1 MSNAD
6 KVDHRTPCTIGVL
19 CTNLPCEGYAQN
31 IWSVPDSL
39 VQAGDELD
47 ERLVQMTADRAGDPG
62 TEALPRA
69 PQHVSLPGIQGRL
82 QGPGEPA
89 HAMDVSEEL
98 LVCHVGVKRHYSCRL
113 PTPIKLNDPQL
124 LAGSRHRWY
133 CGAEREKENQMDL
146 KGKTAVV
153 TGGAAGI
160 GLDTC
165 RRLVKEGCSVTLWDV
180 DAAGLARARKE
191 LSRSGA
197 KVFAYTCDVTKG
209 ARVAELARRA
219 VKDMGQVDILVNNAG
234 ILVPGTFLEQPVE
247 KWQKMVDV
255 NLVALLHTTHAFL
268 PGMNAR
274 NCGAIVNVSS
284 GAATVGVAGLAV
296 YCATK
301 WAVWGLTESL
311 RHESWNAGARGVHWA
326 SIHPLYVAA
335 GMFAGA

>member
-1 MSNAD
+1 
-6 KVDHRTPCTIGVL
+6 
-19 CTNLPCEGYAQN
+19 
-31 IWSVPDSL
+31 
-39 VQAGDELD
+39 
-47 ERLVQMTADRAGDPG
+47 
-62 TEALPRA
+62 
-69 PQHVSLPGIQGRL
+69 
-82 QGPGEPA
+82 
-89 HAMDVSEEL
+89 
-98 LVCHVGVKRHYSCRL
+98 
-113 PTPIKLNDPQL
+113 
-124 LAGSRHRWY
+124 
-133 CGAEREKENQMDL
+133 MDL

-274 NCGAIVNVSS
+274 NSGAVVNVSS

-335 GMFAGA
+335 GMFAGARFRGMSGLLLPQVRSHDEVAKAIVEYALKRGRFAPKRPRTVKTGLVLRGLLPDGGFFRVVRFMGLHRNMDSWVGTKRRGK